1 MRVDIVRE
9 GPVVRLSM
17 SGCDAIDSA
26 NAAEVKAESL
36 RLLGEAPDVVVDL
49 KSVDFLDSAGVGVL
63 VGLFKN
69 ARLRGGRARFCN
81 LTPGVRSV
89 LELIQLDRIFEI
101 YDDVETAVRSSGELN
116 VVERAAAARTRSG
129 TPRSGR
135 G

>member
-1 MRVDIVRE
+1 MKVHIVRE
-9 GPVVRLSM
+9 GTVLRLSV

-26 NAAEVKAESL
+26 NATEVKTEAL

-49 KSVDFLDSAGVGVL
+49 KGVVFLDSAGVGVL

-69 ARLRGGRARFCN
+69 ARLRGGRARFCG

-101 YDDVETAVRSSGELN
+101 YDDVETAVRS
-116 VVERAAAARTRSG
+116 
-129 TPRSGR
+129 
-135 G
+135 